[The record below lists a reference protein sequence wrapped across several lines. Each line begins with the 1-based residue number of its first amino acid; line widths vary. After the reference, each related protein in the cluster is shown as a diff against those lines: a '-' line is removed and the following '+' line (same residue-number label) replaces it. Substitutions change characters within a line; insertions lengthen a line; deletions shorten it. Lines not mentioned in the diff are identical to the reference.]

1 MGDHADRINDEIPDD
16 MDYYRVCG
24 IPKPLPRCVEKKRK
38 QKLDAKDE
46 RACREIVRA
55 RDKGRCRIPNCA
67 ERATELHHIT
77 YRSKSK
83 GLRWDPR
90 NLVSLCKDH
99 HALRHAGII
108 QISGNADEEIV
119 VTGDTER
126 LRFRL

>member
-1 MGDHADRINDEIPDD
+1 MAI
-16 MDYYRVCG
+16 DYSG
-24 IPKPLPRCVEKKRK
+24 FAIPKPEPRCVTKKRR

-55 RDKGRCRIPNCA
+55 RDHGKCRIPGCT
-67 ERATELHHIT
+67 ERSTELHHIT

-90 NLVSLCKDH
+90 NLVSLCADH
-99 HALRHAGII
+99 HSLRHAGII
-108 QISGNADEEIV
+108 YIAGNADEELII
-119 VTGDTER
+119 TGDVDR